1 MALLY
6 PADRG
11 ANWAPSRM
19 TCFYCGQEVEGIAV
33 LWVGSGEDLVL
44 HPQCAEELAV
54 DLIGDAR
61 EALLASGAHPW
72 PTRAAPALRE
82 SLLAGEGIEHA

>member
-1 MALLY
+1 MAVLY

-11 ANWAPSRM
+11 ANWAPSS
-19 TCFYCGQEVEGIAV
+19 TSCFYCGECIEGAAV
-33 LWVGSGEDLVL
+33 FWVGSGEDLVL
-44 HPQCAEELAV
+44 HPRCAEELAV

-61 EALLASGAHPW
+61 EAQLASGAPPW

-82 SLLAGEGIEHA
+82 SLLASEGIDA

>member
-11 ANWAPSRM
+11 AGWAPKST
-19 TCFYCGQEVEGIAV
+19 TCFYCAQPIEGIGV
-33 LWVGSGEDLVL
+33 FWVGVGEDLVL
-44 HPQCAEELAV
+44 HPACAQELAV

-61 EALLASGAHPW
+61 EAALASGTHPW
-72 PTRAAPALRE
+72 PTRAARALRE
-82 SLLAGEGIEHA
+82 SLLAGEGIDA

>member
-1 MALLY
+1 MAVLY

-11 ANWAPSRM
+11 SWWAPSSAS
-19 TCFYCGQEVEGIAV
+19 CFYCGQEVEGIAV

-44 HPQCAEELAV
+44 HPQCAEDLAV

-61 EALLASGAHPW
+61 EAQLASGAHPW

-82 SLLAGEGIEHA
+82 SLLASEGIDA

>member
-1 MALLY
+1 MAVLY

-11 ANWAPSRM
+11 ANWAPKS
-19 TCFYCGQEVEGIAV
+19 TVCFYCGEHTEGIAV

-61 EALLASGAHPW
+61 EAQLASGANPW
-72 PTRAAPALRE
+72 PTRAARALRE
-82 SLLAGEGIEHA
+82 SLLTGEGIEHA